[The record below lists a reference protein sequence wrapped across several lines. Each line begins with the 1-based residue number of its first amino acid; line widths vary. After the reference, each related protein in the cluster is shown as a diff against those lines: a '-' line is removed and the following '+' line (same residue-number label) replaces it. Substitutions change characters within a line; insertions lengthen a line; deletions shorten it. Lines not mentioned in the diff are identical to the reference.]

1 MKVNEVMLA
10 LVHCDRCPCKR
21 RSEHRHAQRGHVRAS
36 TWQGEG
42 PWEES
47 PAHTWIS
54 RLGENKP
61 LFKHPL
67 VVPGSDSPWTLRQP
81 ACSGLMGLMSLLRSE
96 AEISMY
102 LNGLLLEP
110 LSPLPG
116 PPGDPS
122 GKGEG

>member
-1 MKVNEVMLA
+1 M
-10 LVHCDRCPCKR
+10 
-21 RSEHRHAQRGHVRAS
+21 RAS

-67 VVPGSDSPWTLRQP
+67 VVPGSDSPRTLRQP

-116 PPGDPS
+116 PPGDLS